1 MHSVAHTMSSQQ
13 LELFNEKLKQFF
25 LHFAREIVDKTD
37 PLLFHLDQEDDVYK
51 LFVPRRILLGE
62 NTLTGQQIY
71 DYQVLPVLDEF
82 TDFFKTYFEPNG
94 HSAIPAVQRDGQV
107 LLEDAEM
114 TDQGLYGKIRVIGTV
129 ESAPLQQPRQSLDDF
144 MAILGRCNTKYRKL
158 KEDYAWTEQLLEKCM
173 TALRERRQQQEFLQG
188 IVRTWYRDRA
198 TPEDC
203 VVCWQPMSPSD
214 FSVTPCGHFLCITCL
229 DKCSCTQGCPVCRY
243 GQVQEEESA
252 EADDFIPLV

>member
-1 MHSVAHTMSSQQ
+1 MSSQ
-13 LELFNEKLKQFF
+13 LELFNEELKQFF

-37 PLLFHLDQEDDVYK
+37 VLMFHLDQEDDVYK

-71 DYQVLPVLDEF
+71 EYQVLPVLDEF
-82 TDFFKTYFEPNG
+82 TDCFKTYFDKNG
-94 HSAIPAVQRDGQV
+94 HLPSPPVQRGAQV
-107 LLEDAEM
+107 LLENAEM
-114 TDQGLYGKIRVIGTV
+114 TDQGLYGKIRVLGTI
-129 ESAPLQQPRQSLDDF
+129 ESSKHTQSLDDF
-144 MAILGRCNTKYRKL
+144 IAILGRCNTKYRKL

-173 TALRERRQQQEFLQG
+173 TALRERRQHQEYLQG

-198 TPEDC
+198 VPEDC

-214 FSVTPCGHFLCITCL
+214 FAVTPCGHFLCITCL

-243 GQVQEEESA
+243 GQVQQ
-252 EADDFIPLV
+252 EADDFIPLI

>member
-1 MHSVAHTMSSQQ
+1 MSSQ
-13 LELFNEKLKQFF
+13 LELFNEELKQFF

-37 PLLFHLDQEDDVYK
+37 AFLFHLDQEDDVYK

-71 DYQVLPVLDEF
+71 EYQVLPVLDKF
-82 TDFFKTYFEPNG
+82 TDSFKTYFEKNG
-94 HSAIPAVQRDGQV
+94 QRGAQV
-107 LLEDAEM
+107 LLENAEM
-114 TDQGLYGKIRVIGTV
+114 TDQGLYGKIRVLGTI
-129 ESAPLQQPRQSLDDF
+129 ESAPLQQQRKLSLDDF
-144 MAILGRCNTKYRKL
+144 IAILGRCNTKYRKL

-173 TALRERRQQQEFLQG
+173 KALRERRQHQEYLQG

-214 FSVTPCGHFLCITCL
+214 FAVTPCGHFLCAPCL
-229 DKCSCTQGCPVCRY
+229 DQCSCTQGCPVCRY
-243 GQVQEEESA
+243 GQVQEEEAAA